1 MNTHYTFGFHNAIII
16 VIYNKLFTLFTGL
29 STGQV
34 NLDTLSKYAN
44 SCKNTEFF
52 KLFTRISVIFFAN
65 RNLVI
70 QYSYEYLQFCRKMQ
84 EQILFLHFIYTV
96 SPKIDFV
103 A

>member
-1 MNTHYTFGFHNAIII
+1 MNTNYAFGFHNAIII
-16 VIYNKLFTLFTGL
+16 VIYSKLFTLSTGL
-29 STGQV
+29 STGCAD
-34 NLDTLSKYAN
+34 LYLLSKYVKL
-44 SCKNTEFF
+44 CEFTGF
-52 KLFTRISVIFFAN
+52 LQLFTYVFVIFFAN

-70 QYSYEYLQFCRKMQ
+70 HYSYVYLQSQQKMQ